1 MRFWLPAIMLIVT
14 ASIFAAPAVKE
25 QVQLQELQS
34 RLRLYENYKSFE
46 TSFRQ
51 VKFIKSM
58 NVHLKSKGRLTV
70 QKPNKVL
77 WQITEPSNMTV
88 KFDDKN
94 LEMTTGTGKEAATQ
108 KVDIGNVP
116 SAMKNMA
123 MLSTWLRL
131 DATELVRDYEI
142 SKISEFQFSFEPR
155 ESGMFAS
162 FEMTLTP
169 KGHLKSLIILEKS
182 EDTLQIE
189 FEVPKFQKGFLH

>member
-1 MRFWLPAIMLIVT
+1 MRFWSSAIMLLVT
-14 ASIFAAPAVKE
+14 CSISAAPATKE
-25 QVQLQELQS
+25 VQLSELQS
-34 RLRLYENYKSFE
+34 RLRLYTGYKAFE
-46 TSFRQ
+46 TKFNQ

-70 QKPNKVL
+70 EKPNKVL
-77 WQITEPSNMTV
+77 WQITEPSLMTV
-88 KFDDKN
+88 KIDDKN
-94 LEMTTGTGKEAATQ
+94 LEMTTGTGKEANIQ

-131 DATELVRDYEI
+131 DAEELARDYKI
-142 SKISEFQFSFEPR
+142 SKISDLQFNFEPR
-155 ESGMFAS
+155 EEGMFTG

-169 KGHLKSLIILEKS
+169 KGHLKSLIIHEKS

-189 FEVPKFQKGFLH
+189 FEIPKFQARSN